1 MQTDSESYFMEKFD
15 SLHNS
20 QKEAILLCTEANST
34 CMIFRVLLSQ
44 SERAQITIQNNKG
57 KKNQQTSEPRSLCKM

>member
-1 MQTDSESYFMEKFD
+1 MEFICQTILKASNNTILSSWLNMQTDSESYFMEKFD

-34 CMIFRVLLSQ
+34 WYSGYC
-44 SERAQITIQNNKG
+44 
-57 KKNQQTSEPRSLCKM
+57 